1 MKSEM
6 WFNQGF
12 ESTTHMETFLN
23 NWSVAKTRRIS
34 VDSLNDII
42 QNENWEYL
50 IPSYNFVEN
59 IYILL
64 KVLSVCEWPNNI

>member
-6 WFNQGF
+6 WFNRGF
-12 ESTTHMETFLN
+12 ESITHMETFLN
-23 NWSVAKTRRIS
+23 TWSVAKTRKIS

-50 IPSYNFVEN
+50 IPSDNFVEN

-64 KVLSVCEWPNNI
+64 TVLSVCEWLNNI